1 MDSNNTQRCYFLATL
16 EPSRVGSFFASDIV
30 CCVLNSVFSV
40 VATTWNIVVILVIWK
55 TPLLHSPSN
64 ILICCLACSDFII
77 GLMAQPMLVTYKI
90 AELKNSAN
98 TACIGRLIHW
108 IAGFVCAGVSVMTIC
123 AISVDKVLALYLHL
137 RYKEKVTV
145 ARVLK
150 VIFAFWIFCIST
162 AVSLFLANT
171 DRYWTLVPLPVLAV
185 TLTTTFVA
193 YIKVFRVLRRHQRQI
208 QSQTRSAWEG
218 VNMSKYK
225 KSVITMVYLLVMFL
239 VCYTPFLTA
248 MAIRLLAGYSPGV
261 KMAYEW
267 GATIVYLNSSLN
279 PVVYWFRMQEI
290 RLATYNTIRKIL
302 GNESRFE
309 SRVFQFSNAN
319 IFNDNVSKF
328 RFDNS
333 QASWNLLPIKLSYF
347 LFHASCLWRS
357 VGLRILRGKQYLIFS
372 NKTTSVYSC
381 LPPAIL
387 GFVWGSVSNRKIGCS
402 TKF

>member
-1 MDSNNTQRCYFLATL
+1 MDSNNTHRCYFLATL
-16 EPSRVGSFFASDIV
+16 EPSRVGNFFASDIV

-98 TACIGRLIHW
+98 TACIGRLVHW

-145 ARVLK
+145 ARVFK

-248 MAIRLLAGYSPGV
+248 MAVRFLAGYSPGV

-333 QASWNLLPIKLSYF
+333 QAS
-347 LFHASCLWRS
+347 
-357 VGLRILRGKQYLIFS
+357 
-372 NKTTSVYSC
+372 
-381 LPPAIL
+381 
-387 GFVWGSVSNRKIGCS
+387 
-402 TKF
+402 